1 MSKKVRKDFL
11 LSSTKAEMSSLA
23 AMNATIEFVR
33 SKKVI
38 RKIWNY
44 GINMKSQFNKVCRDY
59 GIEKYLYMDGVPCSP
74 YYVTKDKNL
83 KNSFEM
89 RTIFQ
94 QEMIK
99 RGVFIP
105 WIALSYSHSDKILSQ
120 TIIALKGAA
129 LVYRKALDNGV
140 KKYLKGNI
148 IKPVFREFN

>member
-1 MSKKVRKDFL
+1 MKLGSIEQKGKKRLFL
-11 LSSTKAEMSSLA
+11 LSSTHGAEMSSLA

-99 RGVFIP
+99 RGLYTMDSFIL
-105 WIALSYSHSDKILSQ
+105 LS
-120 TIIALKGAA
+120 
-129 LVYRKALDNGV
+129 
-140 KKYLKGNI
+140 
-148 IKPVFREFN
+148 FR